1 MAKQITQYELLISC
15 PGDITDE
22 VKIIEEVVERFNQQF
37 TATLGIGIITRHWS
51 KSAYSQSGSKPQQ
64 IINQQFVEDCDAAV
78 AVFWTRFG
86 TPTDEYGSGSEE
98 EIEVMLKSGKQVFM
112 YFCDKQIEPSQI
124 DYKQYNKITEFRE
137 KYKDK
142 GLFYCYKTNDEFR
155 EMINA
160 HLIKHFITLSQVKSL
175 EKQCPCLALKSIKEG
190 QIIDYAIAE
199 KFELTE
205 FMPKAKRLEEIKKLF
220 EEIATIR
227 IVPSSK
233 NNTVSALLV
242 KKVEIEASVKDYI
255 KVVADALE
263 IVLDPHFFD
272 LGNLCENSSA
282 VPTYLGGWR
291 ELIGNVEEK
300 TKYEKILSLK
310 KSIKHELACGSIEE
324 CYGDNVG
331 VKFLLANDGNSFDED
346 IDVELTFDK
355 NIFLSH
361 HSFNVL
367 KKSTFNNLEEYSS
380 LSDIFAI
387 GATDKYM
394 DYLSSCKPFT
404 HVNLPSQPIELDLW
418 NQRNYEEEYFEEL
431 AGIFDYEIYDVNDKV
446 IVKVHFDYIKQHNI
460 VAFPTPLFVQNME
473 DNVLIPY
480 KITSKHNPDVTE
492 GEIEIR
498 LQ

>member
-22 VKIIEEVVERFNQQF
+22 VKIIEEVVENFNQQF
-37 TATLGIGIITRHWS
+37 SATLGISLLTKHWS
-51 KSAYSQSGSKPQQ
+51 KSAYSKSGSKPQN
-64 IINQQFVEDCDAAV
+64 IINEQFVKECDAAV
-78 AVFWTRFG
+78 AIFWTRFG

-98 EIEVMLKSGKQVFM
+98 EIEIMLENGKQVFM

-124 DYKQYNKITEFRE
+124 VAEQYNKITEFRE

-142 GLFYCYKTNDEFR
+142 GLFFCYKTNEEFKKL
-155 EMINA
+155 INA
-160 HLIKHFITLSQVKSL
+160 HLAMHFLTLSKVKSI
-175 EKQCPCLALKSIKEG
+175 ENRSCLVLKSVKEG
-190 QIIDYAIAE
+190 KIIDYAIAE
-199 KFELTE
+199 KLELTE
-205 FMPKAKRLEEIKKLF
+205 LLPKAKRLEEIKKLF
-220 EEIATIR
+220 EEIAIIR

-233 NNTVSALLV
+233 NNTISNLLA
-242 KKVEIEASVKDYI
+242 KKVEIEASAKDYI
-255 KVVADALE
+255 KIVADALE
-263 IVLDPHFFD
+263 IDLDPFFFD

-291 ELIGNVEEK
+291 ALIGNVEEK
-300 TKYEKILSLK
+300 TKYEKILSLQ

-361 HSFNVL
+361 YSFNVL
-367 KKSTFNNLEEYSS
+367 KKSTLNNLEEYSS

-460 VAFPTPLFVQNME
+460 VAFPTPLFVQNM
-473 DNVLIPY
+473 DDSVLIPY